1 MIYIKLSFNVDH
13 PEISGSSRLKVTEE
27 NVKTFKYDFV
37 KKMGSSFMLYSIVW
51 QLGAEGLCSQFQA
64 LNSPRIGLAIC
75 RIFIL

>member
-27 NVKTFKYDFV
+27 NIKTFKCNFV
-37 KKMGSSFMLYSIVW
+37 KKIASSFMCYSIVW

-64 LNSPRIGLAIC
+64 LNSSLIGLANH
-75 RIFIL
+75 RILIL